1 MTEPYLGLKWLHLVA
16 ACVAFGSNIT
26 HIFWL
31 VSAQGDPVN
40 RARILKTIK
49 TIDDRLSVP
58 AYVVTI
64 LAGAVMWLW
73 RWPLDASWVIA
84 SIVLTA
90 LLAVMGI
97 LYGPVMKKWIR
108 LAEARPWGD
117 EELAALARNLIFWWA
132 VISLSVLVILYL
144 MVRKPAL
151 W

>member
-1 MTEPYLGLKWLHLVA
+1 MTEPYLGLKWLHIVA
-16 ACVAFGSNIT
+16 ACVAFGSNVT

-31 VSAQGDPVN
+31 LSAQRDPAS

-49 TIDDRLSVP
+49 TIDDRLAVP

-64 LAGAVMWLW
+64 LAGAIMWLW
-73 RWPLDASWVIA
+73 HWPPDAAWVIV
-84 SIVLTA
+84 SIVLTS

-97 LYGPVMKKWIR
+97 LYGPVMKKWIL

-117 EELAALARNLIFWWA
+117 PELAAIARSLIFWWA